1 MVEMVGAADAD
12 VVWAARVSTKGEQ
25 SLDDIATDAV
35 RSQGLINYLMRDR
48 HGSPFE
54 HSNFTFFV
62 QGPIFMWREHFRH
75 RIASYNE
82 ESGRYKSLFLA
93 NMSHELRTP
102 LSTII
107 GYSEMILDEPAIAA
121 HPTLVEDVQRIR
133 MAGVHLLTLVNDVL
147 DLSKI
152 EAGGMA
158 LDMEDCE
165 TLPILHDVIAFARPL
180 MGRNRNHFEV
190 SLPEGEIWIHADRV
204 RVRQCL
210 LNLLSNA
217 AKFTSNGLIRLSVD
231 VHEGMLRCAVQDSGC
246 GIAASDLP
254 LLFQSFVRIARTTHN
269 QPGTGLGLTLTQ
281 RMSRLMGGDI
291 TVASE
296 AGVGSTFTLTI
307 PLSTTP
313 H

>member
-1 MVEMVGAADAD
+1 MASEWPTGQPLSSDLVEVSSLNRTLASMADANAH
-12 VVWAARVSTKGEQ
+12 AAELLVELEITRSELQEKNRTLEQ
-25 SLDDIATDAV
+25 ARA
-35 RSQGLINYLMRDR
+35 
-48 HGSPFE
+48 
-54 HSNFTFFV
+54 
-62 QGPIFMWREHFRH
+62 
-75 RIASYNE
+75 AAE